1 MPIKVFVQHLKKP
14 TFFLSF
20 FFHISGCDIMW
31 EKKSCG
37 KPINKLNLVGS
48 LGLGMEQKKIRQ
60 ENRKMLREENWEKD
74 EQLQLLS
81 GNQK

>member
-1 MPIKVFVQHLKKP
+1 
-14 TFFLSF
+14 
-20 FFHISGCDIMW
+20 MW
-31 EKKSCG
+31 HYVEKKSCG

-48 LGLGMEQKKIRQ
+48 LGLGMEQKKIIRQ

-81 GNQK
+81 GNQKWRDT